1 MEVGIFIAM
10 IGAVLCIL
18 IDGWAMLRVWR
29 AYQEALKKEE
39 TCGMFGETIEPYIR
53 TMQIT
58 AICLFVCNILC
69 IIFRQMK

>member
-1 MEVGIFIAM
+1 MEVGILIAT

-18 IDGWAMLRVWR
+18 IDGWAMLRVRR
-29 AYQEALKKEE
+29 AYREALKKGE

-58 AICLFVCNILC
+58 TILLFICCILC
-69 IIFRQMK
+69 IIFR